1 MDNNVVVGWQVQQT
15 WTVAV
20 VREFKRP
27 YYWEWQRDWQLWYHG
42 NEITQD
48 RNVWPESCV
57 CRSAYV
63 DTVVGSLVALLVL
76 PAQAGK
82 QGRQR
87 KAKIYWYFI
96 ARQRSKVTRAFPS
109 RRHSLASVQSTVR
122 NLRKKT
128 WRQWKITRAVSHE
141 VAGGTVCEQA
151 TAVAWEID
159 DDCYYGMQNGRPLGF
174 GKLTTGRGQRAEG
187 NVNAS
192 IIFALA
198 FGPSG
203 SQGRVPSWYMHLHPP
218 NLTFLFASPSSRDPS
233 SSTSCLTTSF
243 CGIFSDDL
251 RIVVCS

>member
-1 MDNNVVVGWQVQQT
+1 MSSNGLTIGNG
-15 WTVAV
+15 
-20 VREFKRP
+20 
-27 YYWEWQRDWQLWYHG
+27 QRDWQLWYHG

-128 WRQWKITRAVSHE
+128 WRQWKITRAVSLG

-174 GKLTTGRGQRAEG
+174 GKLATGKGQR
-187 NVNAS
+187 
-192 IIFALA
+192 
-198 FGPSG
+198 PS
-203 SQGRVPSWYMHLHPP
+203 
-218 NLTFLFASPSSRDPS
+218 
-233 SSTSCLTTSF
+233 
-243 CGIFSDDL
+243 
-251 RIVVCS
+251 